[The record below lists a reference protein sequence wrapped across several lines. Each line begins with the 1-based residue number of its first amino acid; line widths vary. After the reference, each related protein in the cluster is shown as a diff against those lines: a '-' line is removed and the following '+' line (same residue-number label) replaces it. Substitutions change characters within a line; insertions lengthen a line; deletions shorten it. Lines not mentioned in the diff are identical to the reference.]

1 MGRKGRRR
9 KWEEREG
16 KRDGEMGEEGGKG
29 RKGRRR
35 KGWSYLAVEV
45 VGQQDIPGSKVSVN
59 KALFGKVAHPSRNV
73 LGELDEEN
81 GQRLWNL
88 SLAVTGDVT
97 YTYNNMSDIHI
108 IILAEAV
115 AISIVCTSQ
124 QAANKMVHVIASA
137 NDFDIAHFG
146 WIFYRKLLRSPL
158 SMYSSTTNT

>member
-1 MGRKGRRR
+1 M
-9 KWEEREG
+9 
-16 KRDGEMGEEGGKG
+16 
-29 RKGRRR
+29 
-35 KGWSYLAVEV
+35 
-45 VGQQDIPGSKVSVN
+45 GQQDIPGSKVSVN

-97 YTYNNMSDIHI
+97 YNNMSDIHI

-146 WIFYRKLLRSPL
+146 
-158 SMYSSTTNT
+158 